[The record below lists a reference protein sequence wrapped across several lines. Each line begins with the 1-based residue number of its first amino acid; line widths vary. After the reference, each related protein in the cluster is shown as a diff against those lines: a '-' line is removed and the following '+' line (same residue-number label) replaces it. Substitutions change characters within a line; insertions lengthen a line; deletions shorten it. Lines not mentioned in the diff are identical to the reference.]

1 MRNETDNDK
10 TQNSSFADS
19 QYRDPLFN
27 FCAPEI
33 LEGWVNSGAGSSAP
47 GEFLP
52 RPGYEHLKTV
62 KIDLERA
69 NLTDKQL
76 TAVSLVFYGG
86 ARKKRAAR
94 AMNITSQAL
103 TDHLNAALKKIQKS
117 LG

>member
-1 MRNETDNDK
+1 MKNERDK
-10 TQNSSFADS
+10 DLTQNPAMDDFH
-19 QYRDPLFN
+19 YRDPLFN
-27 FCAPEI
+27 FCAPEV
-33 LEGWVNSGAGSSAP
+33 LESWVNSGVPTSAP

-52 RPGYEHLKTV
+52 RPGYEHLKTA

-69 NLTDKQL
+69 KLTDKQL
-76 TAVSLVFYGG
+76 TAVCLVFYGG
-86 ARKKRAAR
+86 AKKKRAAR

>member
-1 MRNETDNDK
+1 MRNETDKDI
-10 TQNSSFADS
+10 TQYPAMDDS
-19 QYRDPLFN
+19 HYRDPLLN
-27 FCAPEI
+27 FCAPEV
-33 LEGWVNSGAGSSAP
+33 LESWVNSGAATSAP

-52 RPGYEHLKTV
+52 RPGYEHLKTA

-76 TAVSLVFYGG
+76 TAVCLVFYGG